1 MPDAGDVVLIDFP
14 GVQGVKRRPTV
25 VLSSPTYHSVRPDLI
40 VGLITSELSAAIGP
54 TDYALID
61 WAQAGLRV
69 PCAFRSFLATLPPSA
84 RPVVIGRLSAQDWQE
99 VRNRVQVAFT
109 PLDDPPVIP

>member
-1 MPDAGDVVLIDFP
+1 MPEAGDVVLIDFP

-25 VLSSPTYHSVRPDLI
+25 VLSSSTYHAVRPDLI
-40 VGLITSELSAAIGP
+40 VGLITSQLSASIGP
-54 TDYALID
+54 TDYALVN

-84 RPVVIGRLSAQDWQE
+84 RPMVIGRLSPQDWQE
-99 VRNRVQVAFT
+99 VCARVKVAIT
-109 PLDDPPVIP
+109 PLDAPPAAP